1 MIAGREVAVPLRGLP
16 CGRLRGRPCGGA
28 ADPCGGIRL
37 TDGSRREV
45 GPLTAAD
52 AQAEQDF
59 VRALSLQSR
68 YRRFHVGLPQLPPA
82 LLRRLVDVDQQRHV
96 ALAVWQAQPQRRIVA
111 DARYVRDA
119 DGPGADFALA
129 VADDHQGL
137 GLGRQLLQR
146 LLSHAASQGI
156 EVLHG
161 DVLADNGPMIGL
173 VRALGGT
180 LLAQADVAGVLY
192 ARLPAAAGAG

>member
-1 MIAGREVAVPLRGLP
+1 MTVVSPRGLQ
-16 CGRLRGRPCGGA
+16 RGRPCGGV
-28 ADPCGGIRL
+28 ADPCGSIRL
-37 TDGSRREV
+37 ADGSRLEV
-45 GPLTAAD
+45 GPLTTAD

-68 YRRFHVGLPQLPPA
+68 YRRFHVGLPQLPPT
-82 LLRRLVDVDQQRHV
+82 LLQRLVDVDQQRHV
-96 ALAVWQAQPQRRIVA
+96 ALAVWQAHPRQRIVA

-129 VADDHQGL
+129 VADDHQGQ

-146 LLSHAASQGI
+146 LLSHAASRGI

-173 VRALGGT
+173 VRTFGGT
-180 LLAQADVAGVLY
+180 LQAQADAAGVLY
-192 ARLPAAAGAG
+192 ARLPALAGAG